1 MRRGDAKHRR
11 VARLTTTAEPPTP
24 GARGPCPRAF
34 RAKRSTQARA
44 KAQLSLGYL
53 VTKSIVTGMPSSSNR
68 SRSWFS
74 TQ

>member
-1 MRRGDAKHRR
+1 MRRGDAKPRR
-11 VARLTTTAEPPTP
+11 AARSTTIADRTP
-24 GARGPCPRAF
+24 GARGLRPRAF
-34 RAKRSTQARA
+34 RAKRSTQTRA
-44 KAQLSLGYL
+44 KAQLSLGYYL